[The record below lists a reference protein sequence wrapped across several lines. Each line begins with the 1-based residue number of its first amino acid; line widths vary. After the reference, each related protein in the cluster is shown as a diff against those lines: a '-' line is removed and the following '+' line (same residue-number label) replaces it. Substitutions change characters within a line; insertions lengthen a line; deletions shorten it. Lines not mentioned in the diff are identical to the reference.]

1 MEVKVKL
8 KDEEVQGM
16 MILCQEYIKQV
27 DKQEQ
32 DDTTKM
38 IKSILSSCLNKFESA
53 KNRSKKRLIL
63 F

>member
-1 MEVKVKL
+1 MEIKIKL
-8 KDEEVQGM
+8 KDEEIQGM

-27 DKQEQ
+27 DKQDQ
-32 DDTTKM
+32 DDTTEM

-53 KNRSKKRLIL
+53 RDRKRKRSIL